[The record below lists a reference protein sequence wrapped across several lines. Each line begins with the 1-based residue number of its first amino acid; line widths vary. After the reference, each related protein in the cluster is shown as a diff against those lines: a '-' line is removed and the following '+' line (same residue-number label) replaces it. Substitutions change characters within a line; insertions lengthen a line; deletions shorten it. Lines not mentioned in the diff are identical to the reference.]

1 MYKERSCPKH
11 QICQIDE
18 GMIEEA
24 YNDVMLTVWR
34 KAHQFRAGS
43 KVSSWIFSIAYRVCL
58 RMVRKQK
65 FRSGVLEMFGQTQ
78 KEPPKG
84 EEAHRE
90 DESLITQ
97 ALERLSA
104 QHRSIIELAYYCG
117 HSTQEIAEIAGCP
130 VNTVKTRLFH
140 ARKKIREFV
149 ERNGGL
155 GECP

>member
-1 MYKERSCPKH
+1 
-11 QICQIDE
+11 
-18 GMIEEA
+18 
-24 YNDVMLTVWR
+24 
-34 KAHQFRAGS
+34 
-43 KVSSWIFSIAYRVCL
+43 
-58 RMVRKQK
+58 
-65 FRSGVLEMFGQTQ
+65 MFGQTQ